1 MKKLIIGVCSIILL
15 FACSNSKDIRSAE
28 EDLTAKSLLQGIWID
43 DETDMPLLRIEGD
56 TIYYANP
63 QNIPVAFKVIRDT
76 IYIYGSQTVAYK
88 IDRQTEYSFWFHSLA
103 DDIVKLH
110 KSENVEDTLSFINQE
125 VEVIPSAAEVTKKD
139 SVVMYGGKRYRGY
152 VYINPSQMKVTR
164 TSYAEMV
171 LVLTMSIMTMSY
183 ISVFTKANRCFME
196 RILPK
201 GFSNIFSAEL
211 LNQMI
216 LADMNFLGVNNKGY
230 HYQATLRVPE
240 SSVYNLIDMFI
251 GFDKQLN
258 IKKRNKSALSYS
270 CFLVGGRLPPFL
282 LLFRKL
288 LFPFPFLRLL
298 FPYFLYPSLVR
309 GLNSGASPSSSGT
322 GIL

>member
-15 FACSNSKDIRSAE
+15 FACSNSKDIKSAE

-164 TSYAEMV
+164 TSYAENGIGVDNVYYDNVIHICVYEGKQM
-171 LVLTMSIMTMSY
+171 LYGKDI
-183 ISVFTKANRCFME
+183 TK
-196 RILPK
+196 K
-201 GFSNIFSAEL
+201 DFSNIFSAEL

-258 IKKRNKSALSYS
+258 IKKAE
-270 CFLVGGRLPPFL
+270 
-282 LLFRKL
+282 
-288 LFPFPFLRLL
+288 
-298 FPYFLYPSLVR
+298 
-309 GLNSGASPSSSGT
+309 
-322 GIL
+322 